1 MTIWSAFQNAV
12 TYNHSVIILGLHA
25 PTNVETGKITSET
38 IEVTWNR
45 LALATGYII
54 SYTNGKRE
62 RVDGGDKKNHTLNN
76 LVENTP
82 YNITVQ
88 GCVRCLGKSKQ
99 SAVVQKKTGKWCK
112 KYYSVLNRQ
121 YSTVDIL
128 SGRSKGFV
136 GYHGSSL
143 FKSDKLFSYTHA
155 LFNDNC

>member
-1 MTIWSAFQNAV
+1 MTIWSAFQNPV

-25 PTNVETGKITSET
+25 PNNVHTGKVTSET
-38 IEVTWNR
+38 IEVKWNR

-54 SYTNGKRE
+54 SYTNANSNDSGNTE
-62 RVDGGDKKNHTLNN
+62 PVDGGDKKNHTLKN

-88 GCVRCLGKSKQ
+88 GRVRCLGKSKQ
-99 SAVVQKKTGKWCK
+99 SAVVRKETRETRETSKWCK

-128 SGRSKGFV
+128 SGRSKGFCW
-136 GYHGSSL
+136 L
-143 FKSDKLFSYTHA
+143 PW
-155 LFNDNC
+155 